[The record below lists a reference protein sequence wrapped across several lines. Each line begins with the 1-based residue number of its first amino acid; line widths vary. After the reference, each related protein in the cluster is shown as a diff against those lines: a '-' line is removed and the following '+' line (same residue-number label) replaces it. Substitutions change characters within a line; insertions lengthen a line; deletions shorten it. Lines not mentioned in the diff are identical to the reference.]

1 MGEGARRVWGRVNS
15 NCGGGDANYALPPP
29 PPLLTAHR
37 HQTRRTLTHNSPLLR
52 WEPPLVSATQAC
64 YRKVPSYH
72 QNLQL
77 WGLISQKRV
86 VAQKVLFFTQNLLK
100 VVKNTLEPKK
110 LQKFFFTTLH
120 KILPFC
126 QKMTTGPISCTGFF
140 QSLLIVES
148 VSRKK
153 PCGNS
158 LFNRT

>member
-1 MGEGARRVWGRVNS
+1 M
-15 NCGGGDANYALPPP
+15 
-29 PPLLTAHR
+29 
-37 HQTRRTLTHNSPLLR
+37 LLR
-52 WEPPLVSATQAC
+52 CYLGPLNIVNF
-64 YRKVPSYH
+64 
-72 QNLQL
+72 QNFASLRPD
-77 WGLISQKRV
+77 ISKTGGRTKNFV
-86 VAQKVLFFTQNLLK
+86 CTQNLLK

-110 LQKFFFTTLH
+110 LQFFFFTTLH

-153 PCGNS
+153 PCPNS